1 MSKKDFVSHLL
12 TECDVMIRYAS
23 GEGKTMP
30 SYIPNTVYQLQN
42 KQAVNDGDGLNLL
55 LEHELSALTKC
66 HKELS
71 LLVYPAKPLTLSIMD
86 KESSSVSLL
95 RFLGPVKLVRHMSLL
110 ALFFLV
116 SIIALSISPEVNQK
130 TINEGLFNSEG
141 KVLLL
146 NQLFLLCCA
155 GLGAT
160 FACLHKSRSFIR
172 MCNYDPKFDSTYW
185 SMVIMGFMAGL
196 MIAEL
201 IPTQEITQNH
211 SSLGD
216 FHKPLAALLGG
227 FSADVIYSV
236 LSRLVEV
243 VNQLMGSADQKTKE
257 KVKNTLT
264 QAELAEQLQ
273 QQNKDIQDS
282 ISQNQKINQ
291 HLLSTIADE
300 LTVSQK
306 SQEQLGL
313 PMESMKKS
321 TAMKPT
327 SSVQTARKVTLNKA
341 EAAVA
346 E

>member
-23 GEGKTMP
+23 GEGKTVP
-30 SYIPNTVYQLQN
+30 SHIPNTIYQLQN
-42 KQAVNDGDGLNLL
+42 KHDIDEYTLL
-55 LEHELSALTKC
+55 LENELTALTKC

-71 LLVYPAKPLTLSIMD
+71 LLVYPAKPLTLAIMD
-86 KESSSVSLL
+86 KESASVSWL

-110 ALFFLV
+110 ALFFLI

-141 KVLLL
+141 RVLLL

-160 FACLHKSRSFIR
+160 FACLYKSRNFIR
-172 MCNYDPKFDSTYW
+172 SCNYDPKFDSTYW

-201 IPTQEITQNH
+201 IPTQDITQSP
-211 SSLGD
+211 SSSIGD

-236 LSRLVEV
+236 LNRLVEV
-243 VNQLMGSADQKTKE
+243 LNQLMGSTDQKAKD
-257 KVKNTLT
+257 KVKVTLT
-264 QAELAEQLQ
+264 RADLAEQLQ
-273 QQNKDIQDS
+273 QQNKDIKDS
-282 ISQNQKINQ
+282 ILQSQKLNQQ
-291 HLLSTIADE
+291 VFSALSTEFTSTVFNKSDFQPASQDINRPRTDGADVHNKK
-300 LTVSQK
+300 TK
-306 SQEQLGL
+306 SEKEQPVLS
-313 PMESMKKS
+313 E
-321 TAMKPT
+321 
-327 SSVQTARKVTLNKA
+327 
-341 EAAVA
+341 
-346 E
+346 

>member
-42 KQAVNDGDGLNLL
+42 KQEMNEGENYSLM
-55 LEHELSALTKC
+55 LEHELTALTKC

-71 LLVYPAKPLTLSIMD
+71 LLVYPAKPLTLAIMD
-86 KESSSVSLL
+86 KESTSVSWL

-110 ALFFLV
+110 ALFFLI

-141 KVLLL
+141 RVLLL

-243 VNQLMGSADQKTKE
+243 VNQLMGSTDQKTKE
-257 KVKNTLT
+257 KVKSGLT
-264 QAELAEQLQ
+264 RADLAEQLQ
-273 QQNKDIQDS
+273 QQNKDIKDT
-282 ISQNQKINQ
+282 ISQSQLLNKQ
-291 HLLSTIADE
+291 LLSTIGKENQAS
-300 LTVSQK
+300 LFN
-306 SQEQLGL
+306 QEQLHQASHHESVTSAKPAKATSADKPKPAL
-313 PMESMKKS
+313 MES
-321 TAMKPT
+321 
-327 SSVQTARKVTLNKA
+327 
-341 EAAVA
+341 
-346 E
+346 

>member
-1 MSKKDFVSHLL
+1 
-12 TECDVMIRYAS
+12 
-23 GEGKTMP
+23 MP

-42 KQAVNDGDGLNLL
+42 KQEMNEGENYSLM
-55 LEHELSALTKC
+55 LEHELTALTKC

-71 LLVYPAKPLTLSIMD
+71 LLVYPAKPLTLAIMD
-86 KESSSVSLL
+86 KESTSVSWL

-110 ALFFLV
+110 ALFFLI

-141 KVLLL
+141 RVLLL

-243 VNQLMGSADQKTKE
+243 VNQLMGSTDQKTKE
-257 KVKNTLT
+257 KVKSGLT
-264 QAELAEQLQ
+264 RADLAEQLQ
-273 QQNKDIQDS
+273 QQNKDIKDT
-282 ISQNQKINQ
+282 ISQSQLLNKQ
-291 HLLSTIADE
+291 LLSTIGKENQAS
-300 LTVSQK
+300 LFN
-306 SQEQLGL
+306 QEQLHQASHHESVTSAKPAKATSADKPKPAL
-313 PMESMKKS
+313 MES
-321 TAMKPT
+321 
-327 SSVQTARKVTLNKA
+327 
-341 EAAVA
+341 
-346 E
+346 

>member
-42 KQAVNDGDGLNLL
+42 KQVVNDGDGHNLL

-86 KESSSVSLL
+86 KESSSVSWL

-116 SIIALSISPEVNQK
+116 SIIGLSISPEVNQK
-130 TINEGLFNSEG
+130 TVNEGLFNSEG

-211 SSLGD
+211 SSIGD

-243 VNQLMGSADQKTKE
+243 VNQLMGSAEQKTKE

-306 SQEQLGL
+306 SKEQLDL
-313 PMESMKKS
+313 PLESMKKS
-321 TAMKPT
+321 TSLKSA
-327 SSVQTARKVTLNKA
+327 SSTQATRKVTLNKA

>member
-1 MSKKDFVSHLL
+1 MSKKDFVGHLL

-23 GEGKTMP
+23 GEGKTVP
-30 SYIPNTVYQLQN
+30 SHIPNTIYQLQN
-42 KQAVNDGDGLNLL
+42 KYEINEIDGYSLL
-55 LEHELSALTKC
+55 LENELTALTRC

-71 LLVYPAKPLTLSIMD
+71 ILVYPAKPLTLAIMD
-86 KESSSVSLL
+86 KESTSVSWL

-110 ALFFLV
+110 ALFFLI

-141 KVLLL
+141 RVLLL

-155 GLGAT
+155 GLGAS
-160 FACLHKSRSFIR
+160 FACLYKSRNFIR
-172 MCNYDPKFDSTYW
+172 LCNYDPKFDSTYW

-201 IPTQEITQNH
+201 IPTQDLTQG
-211 SSLGD
+211 SSSSIGD

-243 VNQLMGSADQKTKE
+243 INQLMGSTDQKTKE
-257 KVKNTLT
+257 KAKVTLT
-264 QAELAEQLQ
+264 RSDLAEQLQ

-282 ISQNQKINQ
+282 ILQSQKLNQQI
-291 HLLSTIADE
+291 LSALSTEFKSNVFNKSDFQSSLQDINRSRAGE
-300 LTVSQK
+300 LDTHN
-306 SQEQLGL
+306 
-313 PMESMKKS
+313 KK
-321 TAMKPT
+321 TASEKEPVL
-327 SSVQTARKVTLNKA
+327 S
-341 EAAVA
+341 E
-346 E
+346 

>member
-42 KQAVNDGDGLNLL
+42 KQEVREGDSYSLM
-55 LEHELSALTKC
+55 LEHELTALTKC

-71 LLVYPAKPLTLSIMD
+71 LLVYPAKPLTLAIMD
-86 KESSSVSLL
+86 KESTSVSWL

-110 ALFFLV
+110 ALFFLI
-116 SIIALSISPEVNQK
+116 SIISLSISPEVNQK

-141 KVLLL
+141 RVLLL

-160 FACLHKSRSFIR
+160 FACLHKSRNFIR
-172 MCNYDPKFDSTYW
+172 LCNYDPKFDSTYW

-243 VNQLMGSADQKTKE
+243 VNQLMGSTDQKTKD
-257 KVKNTLT
+257 KVKSGLT
-264 QAELAEQLQ
+264 RADLAEQLQ
-273 QQNKDIQDS
+273 QQNKDIKDT
-282 ISQNQKINQ
+282 ISQSQRLNQQ
-291 HLLSTIADE
+291 LMSTITQE
-300 LTVSQK
+300 SQPSLY
-306 SQEQLGL
+306 SQAPSPQPPQQRSTETL
-313 PMESMKKS
+313 KS
-321 TAMKPT
+321 TQDTIKTSASKSKP
-327 SSVQTARKVTLNKA
+327 ALIDP
-341 EAAVA
+341 
-346 E
+346 